1 MKINNIKKQKPMSK
15 NFNPFLQ
22 MDKKEKIARLAK
34 KIESVQFNIKRIQQG
49 KEAYN
54 RNQIRRTR
62 KYKQQQPVKINKT
75 VQNQLHWRKKYK
87 KYLKINYIMSPIYKG
102 TYYYTQKDLY
112 YKIKI

>member
-62 KYKQQQPVKINKT
+62 KYKLQQTVKTNKT
-75 VQNQLHWRKKYK
+75 VQSIALEEEIRKKFENLVNFITREFK
-87 KYLKINYIMSPIYKG
+87 K
-102 TYYYTQKDLY
+102 
-112 YKIKI
+112 